1 MQQAK
6 TLIAKTTYPSKIDW
20 WIWAIV
26 AFVITV
32 IIIIGITSPWWLTLL
47 LGLAILI
54 PSLTGL
60 IGIWYAIEGN
70 NLIVYQFF
78 RPKRYPI
85 KKIKDVRYSK
95 GFLAAPALSSTRLA
109 IRFTDRNIL
118 RSSLPLEISPS
129 TAPASSTACYPSI
142 PESQSASNNQIHP
155 LHITIKRC
163 AKDFG
168 TTL

>member
-1 MQQAK
+1 M
-6 TLIAKTTYPSKIDW
+6 TAKTTYPSKIDW

-47 LGLAILI
+47 LGLAILV
-54 PSLTGL
+54 PSHTGL
-60 IGIWYAIEGN
+60 IGIWYAIEGD

-118 RSSLPLEISPS
+118 RSSLPLEISPFDRTGFVNRLLS
-129 TAPASSTACYPSI
+129 VNPG
-142 PESQSASNNQIHP
+142 
-155 LHITIKRC
+155 ITVR
-163 AKDFG
+163 
-168 TTL
+168 

>member
-6 TLIAKTTYPSKIDW
+6 TFIAKTTYPSKIDW

-47 LGLAILI
+47 LGLAILV

-60 IGIWYAIEGN
+60 IGIWYAIEGD

-118 RSSLPLEISPS
+118 RSSLPLEISPLDRTS
-129 TAPASSTACYPSI
+129 FVNHLLSVNPG
-142 PESQSASNNQIHP
+142 
-155 LHITIKRC
+155 ITVR
-163 AKDFG
+163 
-168 TTL
+168 

>member
-6 TLIAKTTYPSKIDW
+6 
-20 WIWAIV
+20 
-26 AFVITV
+26 
-32 IIIIGITSPWWLTLL
+32 TLL

-118 RSSLPLEISPS
+118 RSSRPRGRSPLDRPS
-129 TAPASSTACYPSI
+129 GG
-142 PESQSASNNQIHP
+142 H
-155 LHITIKRC
+155 RR
-163 AKDFG
+163 
-168 TTL
+168 

>member
-47 LGLAILI
+47 LGLAILV

-60 IGIWYAIEGN
+60 IGIWYAIEGD

-95 GFLAAPALSSTRLA
+95 GFLAAPQQQLLA
-109 IRFTDRNIL
+109 PT
-118 RSSLPLEISPS
+118 
-129 TAPASSTACYPSI
+129 
-142 PESQSASNNQIHP
+142 
-155 LHITIKRC
+155 
-163 AKDFG
+163 
-168 TTL
+168 

>member
-1 MQQAK
+1 MQQEK
-6 TLIAKTTYPSKIDW
+6 TLTAKTTYPSKIDW

-32 IIIIGITSPWWLTLL
+32 IIIIAITSPWWLTLL
-47 LGLAILI
+47 LGLAILV
-54 PSLTGL
+54 PSLPGL
-60 IGIWYAIEGN
+60 IGIWYAIEGD

-85 KKIKDVRYSK
+85 KKIKEVRYSK

-118 RSSLPLEISPS
+118 RSSLPLE
-129 TAPASSTACYPSI
+129 YP
-142 PESQSASNNQIHP
+142 P
-155 LHITIKRC
+155 LDRTGFVNRLLSVNPGITVR
-163 AKDFG
+163 
-168 TTL
+168 

>member
-47 LGLAILI
+47 LGLAILV

-60 IGIWYAIEGN
+60 IGIWYAIEGD

-118 RSSLPLEISPS
+118 RSSLPLGRSPRGRTGFVNRLLS
-129 TAPASSTACYPSI
+129 VNPG
-142 PESQSASNNQIHP
+142 
-155 LHITIKRC
+155 ITVR
-163 AKDFG
+163 
-168 TTL
+168 

>member
-47 LGLAILI
+47 LGLAILV

-60 IGIWYAIEGN
+60 IGIWYA
-70 NLIVYQFF
+70 
-78 RPKRYPI
+78 
-85 KKIKDVRYSK
+85 
-95 GFLAAPALSSTRLA
+95 LST
-109 IRFTDRNIL
+109 
-118 RSSLPLEISPS
+118 
-129 TAPASSTACYPSI
+129 
-142 PESQSASNNQIHP
+142 
-155 LHITIKRC
+155 
-163 AKDFG
+163 
-168 TTL
+168 

>member
-85 KKIKDVRYSK
+85 KKSKTSDIQKDSWQPRPCHPPAWPSASPTATSSEAPSPSK
-95 GFLAAPALSSTRLA
+95 YP
-109 IRFTDRNIL
+109 
-118 RSSLPLEISPS
+118 PS

-142 PESQSASNNQIHP
+142 PASQSASNNQIHP

>member
-47 LGLAILI
+47 LGLAILV

-60 IGIWYAIEGN
+60 IGIWYAIEGD

-95 GFLAAPALSSTRLA
+95 GFLTAPALSSTRLA

-118 RSSLPLEISPS
+118 RSSLPLEISPLDRTGVVNRLLS
-129 TAPASSTACYPSI
+129 VNPG
-142 PESQSASNNQIHP
+142 
-155 LHITIKRC
+155 ITVR
-163 AKDFG
+163 
-168 TTL
+168 